1 MKIRTAFRNVSWIM
15 SVTVWKRIWQS
26 RNGKKM
32 NKSGKQNK
40 WVGKKNFRRRCLQ
53 DYEIRLT
60 LSNMGVNHRLTEK
73 NQRWEQKGHITY
85 EKKLHLELE
94 FLKSN
99 PNSQTYSL
107 ILCKSV
113 RCLGCTAEAETLKK
127 KLSQFKLAN
136 TYERLHGAVHHI
148 AAGC

>member
-1 MKIRTAFRNVSWIM
+1 MSGEKIFE
-15 SVTVWKRIWQS
+15 
-26 RNGKKM
+26 
-32 NKSGKQNK
+32 
-40 WVGKKNFRRRCLQ
+40 RRCLQ

-60 LSNMGVNHRLTEK
+60 LSNMGVNHRLTDK
-73 NQRWEQKGHITY
+73 NQDENRKVISH

-113 RCLGCTAEAETLKK
+113 RCLGCTAERPETLKK

-148 AAGC
+148 AVGC